1 MRQEKYLDK
10 AISKLEKDLRKA
22 GLSDM
27 YTISGRIENRIPILD
42 VSNNEIGSAR
52 TYNLAN
58 AYIMYLEED
67 VSAAESFK
75 DTRREIMADVCR
87 ENPIEV
93 QPEDVTEIDPTS
105 NLNSEFDTTEI
116 DIEDETPVSRTIKAT
131 QIVVRT
137 TEKEREAL
145 KAYFMKHGVS
155 LSKGI
160 KIAIKYLEQQE
171 KKGLVHF
178 SDIGLY

>member
-1 MRQEKYLDK
+1 MQKVQPAKNNLDMDFLNSFNK
-10 AISKLEKDLRKA
+10 
-22 GLSDM
+22 
-27 YTISGRIENRIPILD
+27 PI
-42 VSNNEIGSAR
+42 GG
-52 TYNLAN
+52 N
-58 AYIMYLEED
+58 A
-67 VSAAESFK
+67 AA
-75 DTRREIMADVCR
+75 TTTTAPAVAQ
-87 ENPIEV
+87 PIEV
-93 QPEDVTEIDPTS
+93 QAEDVTEIDPTS
-105 NLNSEFDTTEI
+105 NLDSEFDTTEI
-116 DIEDETPVSRTIKAT
+116 DIEDEAPVSRTIKAT

>member
-1 MRQEKYLDK
+1 MQKVQPAKNNLDMDFLNSFNK
-10 AISKLEKDLRKA
+10 
-22 GLSDM
+22 
-27 YTISGRIENRIPILD
+27 PI
-42 VSNNEIGSAR
+42 GG
-52 TYNLAN
+52 N
-58 AYIMYLEED
+58 AA
-67 VSAAESFK
+67 VTTTTASPAVAQPVK
-75 DTRREIMADVCR
+75 
-87 ENPIEV
+87 IEV
-93 QPEDVTEIDPTS
+93 QAEDVTEIDPTS
-105 NLNSEFDTTEI
+105 TVDSEFDTTEI
-116 DIEDETPVSRTIKAT
+116 DLEDEAPVSRTIKAT

>member
-1 MRQEKYLDK
+1 MQKVQPAKNSLDMDFLN
-10 AISKLEKDLRKA
+10 S
-22 GLSDM
+22 M
-27 YTISGRIENRIPILD
+27 N
-42 VSNNEIGSAR
+42 
-52 TYNLAN
+52 
-58 AYIMYLEED
+58 
-67 VSAAESFK
+67 
-75 DTRREIMADVCR
+75 
-87 ENPIEV
+87 NPIGGASVQQAAPVVTQAAAPVVEKEV
-93 QPEDVTEIDPTS
+93 ETIIDPT
-105 NLNSEFDTTEI
+105 EMGADFDTEI
-116 DIEDETPVSRTIKAT
+116 DIEDEVAEEEETPVSVSRQIKAT

>member
-1 MRQEKYLDK
+1 MQKVQPAKNNLDMDFLNSFNK
-10 AISKLEKDLRKA
+10 
-22 GLSDM
+22 
-27 YTISGRIENRIPILD
+27 PIGGNAAATTTT
-42 VSNNEIGSAR
+42 VSPAV
-52 TYNLAN
+52 AQP
-58 AYIMYLEED
+58 
-67 VSAAESFK
+67 VK
-75 DTRREIMADVCR
+75 
-87 ENPIEV
+87 IEV
-93 QPEDVTEIDPTS
+93 QAEDVTEIDPTS
-105 NLNSEFDTTEI
+105 NFDSEFDTTEI
-116 DIEDETPVSRTIKAT
+116 DIEDEAPVSRTIKAT

>member
-1 MRQEKYLDK
+1 MQK
-10 AISKLEKDLRKA
+10 
-22 GLSDM
+22 
-27 YTISGRIENRIPILD
+27 
-42 VSNNEIGSAR
+42 
-52 TYNLAN
+52 
-58 AYIMYLEED
+58 
-67 VSAAESFK
+67 
-75 DTRREIMADVCR
+75 
-87 ENPIEV
+87 V
-93 QPEDVTEIDPTS
+93 QPAKNTLDMDFLNSMNKPIGGNAAQTTATVTAPVTPVTEKEPETIIDPVEMSTDFD
-105 NLNSEFDTTEI
+105 SEISI
-116 DIEDETPVSRTIKAT
+116 DDDVPVSKTIKAT

-137 TEKEREAL
+137 TEKEREQL

>member
-1 MRQEKYLDK
+1 MQK
-10 AISKLEKDLRKA
+10 
-22 GLSDM
+22 
-27 YTISGRIENRIPILD
+27 
-42 VSNNEIGSAR
+42 
-52 TYNLAN
+52 
-58 AYIMYLEED
+58 
-67 VSAAESFK
+67 
-75 DTRREIMADVCR
+75 
-87 ENPIEV
+87 V
-93 QPEDVTEIDPTS
+93 QPAKNSLDMDFLNSMNKPIGGSPVQQAAPVVTQAAAPVVEKEVETIIDPT
-105 NLNSEFDTTEI
+105 EMGADFDTEI
-116 DIEDETPVSRTIKAT
+116 DIEDEVAEEEETSVSVSRQIKAT

-160 KIAIKYLEQQE
+160 KIAIQYLEQQE

>member
-1 MRQEKYLDK
+1 MQKVQPAKNNLDMDFLNSFNK
-10 AISKLEKDLRKA
+10 
-22 GLSDM
+22 
-27 YTISGRIENRIPILD
+27 PI
-42 VSNNEIGSAR
+42 GG
-52 TYNLAN
+52 N
-58 AYIMYLEED
+58 A
-67 VSAAESFK
+67 AAATTTASPAVAQPVK
-75 DTRREIMADVCR
+75 
-87 ENPIEV
+87 IEV
-93 QPEDVTEIDPTS
+93 QAEDVTEIDPTS
-105 NLNSEFDTTEI
+105 NLDSEFDTTEI
-116 DIEDETPVSRTIKAT
+116 DIEDEVPVSRTIKAT

>member
-1 MRQEKYLDK
+1 MQKVQPAKNNLDMDFLNSFNK
-10 AISKLEKDLRKA
+10 
-22 GLSDM
+22 
-27 YTISGRIENRIPILD
+27 PI
-42 VSNNEIGSAR
+42 GG
-52 TYNLAN
+52 N
-58 AYIMYLEED
+58 A
-67 VSAAESFK
+67 AATTTTASPAVAQPVK
-75 DTRREIMADVCR
+75 
-87 ENPIEV
+87 IEV
-93 QPEDVTEIDPTS
+93 QAEDVTEIDPTS
-105 NLNSEFDTTEI
+105 NLDSEFDTTEI
-116 DIEDETPVSRTIKAT
+116 DIEDEAPVSRTIKAT

-137 TEKEREAL
+137 TEKEREAF

>member
-1 MRQEKYLDK
+1 MQKVQPAKNNLDMDFLNSFNK
-10 AISKLEKDLRKA
+10 
-22 GLSDM
+22 
-27 YTISGRIENRIPILD
+27 PI
-42 VSNNEIGSAR
+42 GG
-52 TYNLAN
+52 N
-58 AYIMYLEED
+58 A
-67 VSAAESFK
+67 AATTTTASPAVAQPVK
-75 DTRREIMADVCR
+75 
-87 ENPIEV
+87 IEV
-93 QPEDVTEIDPTS
+93 QTEDVTEIDPTS
-105 NLNSEFDTTEI
+105 NLDSEFDTTEI
-116 DIEDETPVSRTIKAT
+116 DIEDEAPVSRTIKAT

-137 TEKEREAL
+137 TEKERKAL

>member
-1 MRQEKYLDK
+1 MQKVQPAKNSLNMDFLNSMNK
-10 AISKLEKDLRKA
+10 
-22 GLSDM
+22 
-27 YTISGRIENRIPILD
+27 PIGGTP
-42 VSNNEIGSAR
+42 VQQA
-52 TYNLAN
+52 TP
-58 AYIMYLEED
+58 
-67 VSAAESFK
+67 VSAPVAAVE
-75 DTRREIMADVCR
+75 
-87 ENPIEV
+87 ENEPETIIDPIEMGS
-93 QPEDVTEIDPTS
+93 D
-105 NLNSEFDTTEI
+105 FDTEI
-116 DIEDETPVSRTIKAT
+116 DIEDDVAEEVKAPASVSVSRQIKAT

-137 TEKEREAL
+137 TEKERETL

>member
-1 MRQEKYLDK
+1 MQKVQPAKNNLDMDFLNSFNK
-10 AISKLEKDLRKA
+10 
-22 GLSDM
+22 
-27 YTISGRIENRIPILD
+27 PI
-42 VSNNEIGSAR
+42 GG
-52 TYNLAN
+52 N
-58 AYIMYLEED
+58 A
-67 VSAAESFK
+67 AATTTTASPAVAQPVK
-75 DTRREIMADVCR
+75 
-87 ENPIEV
+87 IEV
-93 QPEDVTEIDPTS
+93 QTEDVTEIDPTS
-105 NLNSEFDTTEI
+105 NLDSEFDTTEI
-116 DIEDETPVSRTIKAT
+116 DIEDEAPVSRTIKAT

>member
-1 MRQEKYLDK
+1 MQKVQPAKNSLDMDFLNSMNK
-10 AISKLEKDLRKA
+10 
-22 GLSDM
+22 
-27 YTISGRIENRIPILD
+27 PIGGTP
-42 VSNNEIGSAR
+42 VQQV
-52 TYNLAN
+52 TP
-58 AYIMYLEED
+58 
-67 VSAAESFK
+67 VSAPVAAVEEK
-75 DTRREIMADVCR
+75 EPETIID
-87 ENPIEV
+87 PIEMGS
-93 QPEDVTEIDPTS
+93 D
-105 NLNSEFDTTEI
+105 FDTEI
-116 DIEDETPVSRTIKAT
+116 DIEDDVAEEVEAPASVSVSRQIKAT

>member
-1 MRQEKYLDK
+1 MQKVQPAK
-10 AISKLEKDLRKA
+10 NNF
-22 GLSDM
+22 DM
-27 YTISGRIENRIPILD
+27 DFLNSFNKPIGG
-42 VSNNEIGSAR
+42 NASA
-52 TYNLAN
+52 TTTTAS
-58 AYIMYLEED
+58 
-67 VSAAESFK
+67 SAVAQPVK
-75 DTRREIMADVCR
+75 
-87 ENPIEV
+87 IEV
-93 QPEDVTEIDPTS
+93 QAENVTEIDPTS
-105 NLNSEFDTTEI
+105 NLDSEFDTTEI
-116 DIEDETPVSRTIKAT
+116 DIEDEVPVSRTIKAT

-137 TEKEREAL
+137 TEKERETL

>member
-1 MRQEKYLDK
+1 MNKPIGGNAAQTTATVTTPVTPVAEK
-10 AISKLEKDLRKA
+10 EPE
-22 GLSDM
+22 
-27 YTISGRIENRIPILD
+27 TI
-42 VSNNEIGSAR
+42 
-52 TYNLAN
+52 
-58 AYIMYLEED
+58 
-67 VSAAESFK
+67 
-75 DTRREIMADVCR
+75 
-87 ENPIEV
+87 
-93 QPEDVTEIDPTS
+93 IDPVEMSTDFD
-105 NLNSEFDTTEI
+105 SEISI
-116 DIEDETPVSRTIKAT
+116 DDDVPVSKTIKAT

-137 TEKEREAL
+137 TEKEREQL

>member
-1 MRQEKYLDK
+1 MQKVQPAKNNLDMDFLNSFNK
-10 AISKLEKDLRKA
+10 
-22 GLSDM
+22 
-27 YTISGRIENRIPILD
+27 PI
-42 VSNNEIGSAR
+42 GG
-52 TYNLAN
+52 N
-58 AYIMYLEED
+58 A
-67 VSAAESFK
+67 AATTTTASPAVAQPVK
-75 DTRREIMADVCR
+75 
-87 ENPIEV
+87 IEV
-93 QPEDVTEIDPTS
+93 QAEEVTEIDPTS
-105 NLNSEFDTTEI
+105 NLDSELDTTEI

>member
-1 MRQEKYLDK
+1 MQKVQPAKNNLDMDFLNSFNK
-10 AISKLEKDLRKA
+10 
-22 GLSDM
+22 
-27 YTISGRIENRIPILD
+27 PI
-42 VSNNEIGSAR
+42 GG
-52 TYNLAN
+52 N
-58 AYIMYLEED
+58 A
-67 VSAAESFK
+67 AATTTTESPAVAQPVK
-75 DTRREIMADVCR
+75 
-87 ENPIEV
+87 IEV
-93 QPEDVTEIDPTS
+93 QAEDVTEIDPTS
-105 NLNSEFDTTEI
+105 NLDSEFDTTEI
-116 DIEDETPVSRTIKAT
+116 DIEDEAPVSRTIKAT

>member
-1 MRQEKYLDK
+1 MQK
-10 AISKLEKDLRKA
+10 
-22 GLSDM
+22 
-27 YTISGRIENRIPILD
+27 
-42 VSNNEIGSAR
+42 
-52 TYNLAN
+52 
-58 AYIMYLEED
+58 
-67 VSAAESFK
+67 
-75 DTRREIMADVCR
+75 
-87 ENPIEV
+87 V
-93 QPEDVTEIDPTS
+93 QPAKNNLDMDFLNSFDKPIGGNASTTASHAVAQAENVTEIDPTS
-105 NLNSEFDTTEI
+105 NLDSEFDTAEI
-116 DIEDETPVSRTIKAT
+116 DIEDEAPVSRTIKAT

>member
-1 MRQEKYLDK
+1 MK
-10 AISKLEKDLRKA
+10 
-22 GLSDM
+22 
-27 YTISGRIENRIPILD
+27 
-42 VSNNEIGSAR
+42 
-52 TYNLAN
+52 
-58 AYIMYLEED
+58 
-67 VSAAESFK
+67 
-75 DTRREIMADVCR
+75 
-87 ENPIEV
+87 IEV
-93 QPEDVTEIDPTS
+93 QAEDVTEIDPTS
-105 NLNSEFDTTEI
+105 NLASEFDTTEI
-116 DIEDETPVSRTIKAT
+116 DIEDEAPVSRTIKAT

>member
-1 MRQEKYLDK
+1 MQKVQPAKNNLDMDFLNSFNK
-10 AISKLEKDLRKA
+10 
-22 GLSDM
+22 
-27 YTISGRIENRIPILD
+27 PIGG
-42 VSNNEIGSAR
+42 NTAA
-52 TYNLAN
+52 TTTTALA
-58 AYIMYLEED
+58 
-67 VSAAESFK
+67 AAQPVK
-75 DTRREIMADVCR
+75 
-87 ENPIEV
+87 NEV
-93 QPEDVTEIDPTS
+93 QAKDVTEIDPTS
-105 NLNSEFDTTEI
+105 NLDSEFDTTEI
-116 DIEDETPVSRTIKAT
+116 DIEDEVPVSRTIKAT

>member
-1 MRQEKYLDK
+1 MQKVQPAKNSLDMDFLNSMNK
-10 AISKLEKDLRKA
+10 
-22 GLSDM
+22 
-27 YTISGRIENRIPILD
+27 PIGGSPVQQAAP
-42 VSNNEIGSAR
+42 VSTPSTPVAP
-52 TYNLAN
+52 
-58 AYIMYLEED
+58 
-67 VSAAESFK
+67 AAETEPETVI
-75 DTRREIMADVCR
+75 D
-87 ENPIEV
+87 PIEMS
-93 QPEDVTEIDPTS
+93 T
-105 NLNSEFDTTEI
+105 EFDTEIGIDDDIAEKTEA
-116 DIEDETPVSRTIKAT
+116 PVSISRTIKAT

>member
-1 MRQEKYLDK
+1 MQK
-10 AISKLEKDLRKA
+10 
-22 GLSDM
+22 
-27 YTISGRIENRIPILD
+27 
-42 VSNNEIGSAR
+42 
-52 TYNLAN
+52 
-58 AYIMYLEED
+58 
-67 VSAAESFK
+67 
-75 DTRREIMADVCR
+75 
-87 ENPIEV
+87 V
-93 QPEDVTEIDPTS
+93 QPAKDSLNMDFLNSMNKTIDGTAVQQPATVSTPVAPVVENEPETIIDPIGMSTD
-105 NLNSEFDTTEI
+105 FDTEI
-116 DIEDETPVSRTIKAT
+116 DIEDDIAEEAESPVSVSRQIKAT

-145 KAYFMKHGVS
+145 KSYFMKHGVS

>member
-1 MRQEKYLDK
+1 MQK
-10 AISKLEKDLRKA
+10 
-22 GLSDM
+22 
-27 YTISGRIENRIPILD
+27 
-42 VSNNEIGSAR
+42 
-52 TYNLAN
+52 
-58 AYIMYLEED
+58 
-67 VSAAESFK
+67 
-75 DTRREIMADVCR
+75 
-87 ENPIEV
+87 V
-93 QPEDVTEIDPTS
+93 QPAKNTFDMPIGGAASTATSPTASQPVKIETKAEPVTEIDPTS
-105 NLNSEFDTTEI
+105 NMEDEFDSSEI
-116 DIEDETPVSRTIKAT
+116 SIEDEIPVSRAIKAT

-145 KAYFMKHGVS
+145 KSYFMKHGVS

>member
-1 MRQEKYLDK
+1 MELMYQSTRSKGKEVTASQAILKGLADDGGLFVPVSIPKLDVSLD
-10 AISKLEKDLRKA
+10 AISKMSYQETAYEVMKLFFTDFTEEELKKC
-22 GLSDM
+22 
-27 YTISGRIENRIPILD
+27 IER
-42 VSNNEIGSAR
+42 
-52 TYNLAN
+52 
-58 AYIMYLEED
+58 AYD
-67 VSAAESFK
+67 SK
-75 DTRREIMADVCR
+75 
-87 ENPIEV
+87 
-93 QPEDVTEIDPTS
+93 
-105 NLNSEFDTTEI
+105 FDTTEI
-116 DIEDETPVSRTIKAT
+116 DIEDEAPVSRTIKAT

-178 SDIGLY
+178 SDIALY

>member
-1 MRQEKYLDK
+1 MQK
-10 AISKLEKDLRKA
+10 
-22 GLSDM
+22 
-27 YTISGRIENRIPILD
+27 
-42 VSNNEIGSAR
+42 
-52 TYNLAN
+52 
-58 AYIMYLEED
+58 
-67 VSAAESFK
+67 
-75 DTRREIMADVCR
+75 
-87 ENPIEV
+87 V
-93 QPEDVTEIDPTS
+93 QPAKNSLDMDFLNSMNKPIGDSPVQQAAPVVTQAAAPVVEKEVETIIDPT
-105 NLNSEFDTTEI
+105 EMGADFDTEI
-116 DIEDETPVSRTIKAT
+116 DIEDEVAEEEETPVSVSRQIKAT